1 MIALWLVLGLVL
13 GLVAGWVVPGGLP
26 LALARYH
33 SVALLAAL
41 DSVFG
46 GLVASRRGHF
56 HAGVFVTGF
65 VGNAIL
71 AAALTYIGDRTG
83 VELYL
88 AAVFALGT
96 RIFLNLG
103 ALRRQLFGFEDPV
116 RGAPSG
122 PWPDPPGS
130 SSPCPASPSSE

>member
-1 MIALWLVLGLVL
+1 MWLLIGLL
-13 GLVAGWVVPGGLP
+13 AGLVAGFQLPFALP

-46 GLVASRRGHF
+46 GWRASLEGGFDPLVF
-56 HAGVFVTGF
+56 LTGF
-65 VGNAIL
+65 FGNAVL

-96 RIFLNLG
+96 RIFVNLG
-103 ALRRQLFGFEDPV
+103 GIRRLTLGISSRPGGRREYLKDPN
-116 RGAPSG
+116 G
-122 PWPDPPGS
+122 P
-130 SSPCPASPSSE
+130 A

>member
-1 MIALWLVLGLVL
+1 MWLLIGLLV
-13 GLVAGWVVPGGLP
+13 GLVAGVRLPVALP
-26 LALARYH
+26 LAMARYH

-46 GLVASRRGHF
+46 GWRASLVGGF
-56 HAGVFVTGF
+56 DPVVFITGF
-65 VGNAIL
+65 FGNALL

-96 RIFLNLG
+96 RIFVNLG
-103 ALRRQLFGFEDPV
+103 AIRRLMLGIDM
-116 RGAPSG
+116 RGNGRPESAKDSNG
-122 PWPDPPGS
+122 P
-130 SSPCPASPSSE
+130 A

>member
-1 MIALWLVLGLVL
+1 MNGAVWLLIGLL
-13 GLVAGWVVPGGLP
+13 AGLVAGFRLPVALP
-26 LALARYH
+26 LAMARYH

-46 GLVASRRGHF
+46 GWRARLVGGFDPA
-56 HAGVFVTGF
+56 VFLTGF
-65 VGNAIL
+65 FGNAVL

-96 RIFLNLG
+96 RIFMNLG
-103 ALRRQLFGFEDPV
+103 AIRRLMLGMTGSNGQPQ
-116 RGAPSG
+116 
-122 PWPDPPGS
+122 PPR
-130 SSPCPASPSSE
+130 SEETP

>member
-1 MIALWLVLGLVL
+1 MWLLIGLL
-13 GLVAGWVVPGGLP
+13 AGLVAGFRLPVALP

-46 GLVASRRGHF
+46 GWRARREGDFDSLVF
-56 HAGVFVTGF
+56 ITGF
-65 VGNAIL
+65 FGNAIL
-71 AAALTYIGDRTG
+71 AALLTYIGDRTG

-96 RIFLNLG
+96 RIFGNLG
-103 ALRRQLFGFEDPV
+103 AIRRLMFGIGGPIHSPEPPQEAVYDPS
-116 RGAPSG
+116 R
-122 PWPDPPGS
+122 DGS
-130 SSPCPASPSSE
+130 QTGS

>member
-1 MIALWLVLGLVL
+1 MALGLL
-13 GLVAGWVVPGGLP
+13 LPISLP

-46 GLVASRRGHF
+46 GWLARRRGEF
-56 HAGVFVTGF
+56 SLAVFLTGF
-65 VGNAIL
+65 VGNAVL
-71 AAALTYIGDRTG
+71 AAGLTYIGDRTG

-96 RIFLNLG
+96 RIFYNLG
-103 ALRRQLFGFEDPV
+103 AIRRSFLRRRAVSLS
-116 RGAPSG
+116 GARAG
-122 PWPDPPGS
+122 
-130 SSPCPASPSSE
+130 E